1 MLFVCVTLRGYSPS
15 CVLFCFVLF
24 PRMFW
29 ILLISEVFCGLE
41 EIGQGVL
48 VTRCNLIASLDFNN
62 MLGDF
67 CYFK

>member
-1 MLFVCVTLRGYSPS
+1 M
-15 CVLFCFVLF
+15 FCFVLF
-24 PRMFW
+24 PRVFW

-41 EIGQGVL
+41 EIGKGVL
-48 VTRCNLIASLDFNN
+48 GTRCNLIASLDFNN